1 MRECGILLPVF
12 SLRGPYGIGTLG
24 HEAREWIDYLAKSG
38 VAYWQ
43 ILPIGPTG
51 FGNSPYQPFSSFAG
65 NPLLIS
71 PDLLAEDGLLTKAEC
86 TTWHLDKDKVDYG
99 RVCTFV
105 QEALRTAF
113 SRFHESEAYHAFC
126 RSQSWLDDY
135 ALFMASKT
143 ANDQAAWYDWEE
155 GLRLHRADALERA
168 VVEWEREIR
177 FHKFV
182 QYEFYRQWQ
191 ALHDYAKKRKVSL
204 IGDMPIYI
212 ALDSA
217 DAWAEPDQF
226 QLDDA
231 HKPVAVAGCP
241 PDYFSEEGQLWG
253 NPLYDWKAMQRDGY
267 RWWRARFRH
276 AAELFDGV
284 RIDHFRGFAS
294 YWSVPAG
301 AKSAKS
307 GQWIPGPGM
316 DLFRSA
322 AGDIGACKIIA
333 EDLGIITDEV
343 RQLLKESGFPGMSVL
358 QFAFVKGKISEY
370 LPFRQKENS
379 VCYTGTHDNDS
390 LLGWLDTLDE
400 KTKEF
405 VYRYTHTDCDL
416 ACADAL
422 IDMAWSS
429 PASLCVVPLQD
440 LLHLGGESRINTPSV
455 CEGNWA
461 WRMPRGALTKELS
474 QSIIE
479 RNETFFR

>member
-1 MRECGILLPVF
+1 MRESGILLPVF

-24 HEAREWIDYLAKSG
+24 HEAREWIGFLSKSG

-71 PDLLAEDGLLTKAEC
+71 PDLLAEDGLLTRAEC
-86 TTWHLDKDKVDYG
+86 TTWRLDKDRVDYD
-99 RVCTFV
+99 RVYCFS
-105 QEALRTAF
+105 QEVLRTAF
-113 SRFHESEAYHAFC
+113 SRFHETDGYHAFC
-126 RSQSWLDDY
+126 RSQAWLDDY
-135 ALFMASKT
+135 ALFMAAKE
-143 ANDQAAWYDWEE
+143 AYGQAAWHDWEE
-155 GLRLHRADALERA
+155 GLRLHRSDALERFCA
-168 VVEWEREIR
+168 EWEREIR

-191 ALHDYAKKRKVSL
+191 ALHDYAKQHKVSL
-204 IGDMPIYI
+204 IGDMPIYV

-226 QLDDA
+226 QLDEG

-253 NPLYDWKAMQRDGY
+253 NPLYDWQAMQRDGY

-301 AKSAKS
+301 AKTAKS
-307 GQWIPGPGM
+307 GKWIPGPGM
-316 DLFRSA
+316 NLFRSA
-322 AGDIGACKIIA
+322 SGDIGTCKIIA

-343 RQLLKESGFPGMSVL
+343 RLLLKESGFPGMSVL

-370 LPFRQKENS
+370 LPFRQR
-379 VCYTGTHDNDS
+379 VLH
-390 LLGWLDTLDE
+390 
-400 KTKEF
+400 
-405 VYRYTHTDCDL
+405 R
-416 ACADAL
+416 DA
-422 IDMAWSS
+422 
-429 PASLCVVPLQD
+429 
-440 LLHLGGESRINTPSV
+440 R
-455 CEGNWA
+455 
-461 WRMPRGALTKELS
+461 
-474 QSIIE
+474 
-479 RNETFFR
+479 